1 MVVNMK
7 GWIFKDIGFC
17 EKMGEGWKK
26 ESLYAAG
33 GAYYA
38 LLEMH
43 LKVRDQRPSLV
54 TPDAIHAI
62 WDTWGPSMGGNSGV
76 LLVMS
81 QAQR

>member
-1 MVVNMK
+1 MHQMIKVL
-7 GWIFKDIGFC
+7 ILRRL
-17 EKMGEGWKK
+17 KK

-62 WDTWGPSMGGNSGV
+62 WDT
-76 LLVMS
+76 
-81 QAQR
+81 